1 MPGTEE
7 VESREH
13 IVLARFDGRTVLRET
28 PGDIQVVWRDAEAGA
43 GSVGRLAQLADSE
56 VAEPLVC
63 HDLVAW
69 AEGSYPPEP
78 CA

>member
-1 MPGTEE
+1 
-7 VESREH
+7 
-13 IVLARFDGRTVLRET
+13 LAWFEGRTVLCET

-56 VAEPLVC
+56 DAEPLVG

-69 AEGSYPPEP
+69 AKGSYSPEP